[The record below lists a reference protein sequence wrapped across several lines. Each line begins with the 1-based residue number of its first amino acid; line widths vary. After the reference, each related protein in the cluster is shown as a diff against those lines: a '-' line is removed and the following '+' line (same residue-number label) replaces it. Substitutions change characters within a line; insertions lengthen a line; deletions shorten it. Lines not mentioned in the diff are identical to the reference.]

1 MRGRN
6 SAGTEMQ
13 AQAEMECSRAADP
26 QEASPENC
34 AAWYQPGGIR

>member
-13 AQAEMECSRAADP
+13 ARHHPQLHITDSPLLATGADQHRFNRP
-26 QEASPENC
+26 
-34 AAWYQPGGIR
+34 I